1 MPRSI
6 SITKTGGS
14 TIVKQWNKADLSD
27 TITKV
32 YNMPVNYTRERNV
45 IIIDA
50 SGDHNRLVMSHG
62 EITSP
67 VSADLDALVV
77 VLATGNYFK

>member
-6 SITKTGGS
+6 SIIKTGGS
-14 TIVKQWNKADLSD
+14 TIVKQWNKTDLSD

-32 YNMPVNYTRERNV
+32 YNMPVNYTKERNV
-45 IIIDA
+45 IVIDA
-50 SGDHNRLVMSHG
+50 SGDHNRFVLTHEEV
-62 EITSP
+62 TSP
-67 VSADLDALVV
+67 ASADLDALVV